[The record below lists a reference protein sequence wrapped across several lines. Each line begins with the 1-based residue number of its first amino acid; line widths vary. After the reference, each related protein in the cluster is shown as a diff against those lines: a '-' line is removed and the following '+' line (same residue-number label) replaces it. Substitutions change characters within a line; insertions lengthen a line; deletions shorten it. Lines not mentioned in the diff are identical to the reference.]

1 MFPKYKI
8 ITNKSVLDIPY
19 ENAEQNERDCEAL
32 VKEQDEILKAN
43 GFEFFK
49 RYKMRMLND
58 RYEKDIFINEE
69 INEAVQYLSIKDG
82 YDLVQFENGNYGFV
96 AYYNG
101 TENGFEIL
109 GESEDDE
116 DEVI

>member
-19 ENAEQNERDCEAL
+19 ENNEQYEKECTNL
-32 VKEQDEILKAN
+32 VEEQDEILKAN
-43 GFEFFK
+43 GFEFDN
-49 RYKMRMLND
+49 RYKIHFFNSNFQD
-58 RYEKDIFINEE
+58 ETFVDEE
-69 INEAVQYLSIKDG
+69 INEAVQYLAIKDG
-82 YDLVQFENGNYGFV
+82 VDLVQFENGNYGFV

-109 GESEDDE
+109 EESEDD
-116 DEVI
+116 